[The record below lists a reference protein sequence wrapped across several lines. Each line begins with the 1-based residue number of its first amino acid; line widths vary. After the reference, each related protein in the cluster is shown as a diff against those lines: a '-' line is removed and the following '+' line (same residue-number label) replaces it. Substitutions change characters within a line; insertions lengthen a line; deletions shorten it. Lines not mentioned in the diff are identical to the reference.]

1 MTKIMNYIYTELP
14 TKCTNIITDKTEIV
28 TVTNKNNLPIEKH
41 LELLNLNDKN
51 NIYSKISN

>member
-1 MTKIMNYIYTELP
+1 MNYIYTELQ
-14 TKCTNIITDKTEIV
+14 TLKYKQTNIITSKTEIV
-28 TVTNKNNLPIEKH
+28 TVTNKNTLPIEKY

>member
-1 MTKIMNYIYTELP
+1 MNYIYTEIP
-14 TKCTNIITDKTEIV
+14 TRKYKRTNIITGKTEIV

-41 LELLNLNDKN
+41 LELLNLNDQN